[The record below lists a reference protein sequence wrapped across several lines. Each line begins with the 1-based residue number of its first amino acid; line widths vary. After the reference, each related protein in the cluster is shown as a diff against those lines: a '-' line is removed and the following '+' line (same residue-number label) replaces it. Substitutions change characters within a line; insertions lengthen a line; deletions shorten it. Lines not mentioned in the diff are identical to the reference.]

1 MNQSKAN
8 NEIRRIANLVEKH
21 RAVIA
26 QIANLDHVTGI
37 AVMGIGAAVT
47 ELKGLATALEA
58 HPPAC
63 VHCENPEAHPRGKTS
78 RG

>member
-8 NEIRRIANLVEKH
+8 NEMRRIANLIEKH
-21 RAVIA
+21 RGVIA
-26 QIANLDHVTGI
+26 QIQNLDHNTGI

-63 VHCENPEAHPRGKTS
+63 AHCEAPDLHPRGKTS